1 MKTLKKALSLF
12 LAVLMFISVVP
23 MSDLGIKA
31 NAGTNFEWPV
41 NASHPITNGYRPTA
55 SGGKSKHIGI
65 DFGIGV
71 GNPVYA
77 VESGTVVL
85 ADDNRC
91 TGSHMNAKESKEH
104 PCVNGSSC
112 EALLLSDARNGSYG
126 NYIIISHGNNYYSLY
141 AHLKTGSFPN
151 LKKGDS
157 VNKGQLIAQT
167 GVAGNVTGPHLHF
180 ELRSGANSWNSN
192 INPTNILLR
201 VNSGGA
207 PTPTFTH
214 TIDTSFG
221 KNVKVTAKK
230 QMSVCDANHNTE
242 TNRRIDANDSCTVIE
257 AYTDGCWLV
266 EYPTSSGTRKAYVL
280 NGASDGKFSYNN
292 QPTYADPVVY
302 DYGWEHNGSVFYP
315 YVRISNPETVKE
327 VRFPTWTTS
336 NQSDIIWGGG
346 TYNGGGSWY
355 YTINE
360 NNFTHRKYNCHI
372 YIYYKNGGER
382 CIGLPVYDNFEPIG
396 YLDGVSG
403 GSGYINIS
411 GWALDESSP
420 GTHLDVHVY
429 VDGSYVTSL
438 KANQYRKDVD
448 DVYHLGAYHGYSA
461 KINLTRF
468 GAGNHTVRVYGIN
481 VGGGYHNR
489 ELTNSGKTVYVS
501 NGYSLD
507 VNQIIGGETFMSGK
521 SGFTFDVYL
530 DGACVADNVIDYCTT
545 LPGGTSY
552 KITDIKSASGY
563 RYTGQSSV
571 TGTLNSSADIRL
583 NHSKLYQLDVNEK
596 VDGSMNNC
604 GVNGLTFDVYIN
616 GSRVANDVIDY
627 CTSHPAGTKYEIKD
641 IKSANGYTYTGKS
654 SVSGTINSAVNVTL
668 DYVSKHYLDV
678 NQVIDGTAQNN
689 GKAGFTF
696 DVYINGSKA
705 GEDLTD
711 YWTAHSYGTK
721 YEIKDIKSATGYT
734 YTGSASITGTMGRE
748 GVSVSLNHKANNY
761 TLTFNANG
769 GTVSPASKSVVY
781 GKAIGTLPTPVKE
794 NYKFLGWT
802 YAQTGKDYISTSTI
816 YNNASNKTVYAQ
828 WTCTHNYIA
837 VVTSPTCTEKGYT
850 TYTCSECGDSYIGD
864 YVDVLEH
871 SYKVTA
877 TCSGKITYCCTNCFY
892 SYEGDNLLEWT
903 DAYDEQFF
911 IDNNIPSNAY
921 ESKTEYRYRDKI
933 TTTSTSK
940 LDGWNLETNI
950 VQNPVITY
958 GEWGP
963 WSAWQD
969 EFVGSTM
976 STKTETRTV
985 QNGYT
990 NWSSWSAWQD
1000 TAVSSSDTVDVKTQS
1015 VQSGYTNWGGWS
1027 EWQNTPITETELCDV
1042 ETRVVNDQPIYDTK
1056 YTYKTVYHYFRYS
1069 TGSTASG
1076 GSDKATSTYGSNYYT
1091 YDFDYALT
1099 IDGTQG
1105 NYSKGKRYYYTA
1117 ANGNTQSGK
1126 YITVWACDPLTTQ
1139 EVASSEQYI
1148 SGYTQKT
1155 QYRYRTRSATY
1166 KTQYSYRTRS
1176 EAYKT
1181 QYRYQTRDVISTY
1194 HYWKW
1199 DNWSDWSVEPVS
1211 ADLLGNREIQSRTF
1225 YRIIPDAIGHNYG
1238 EWVYSESGKTKTCQD
1253 CGDVVDSVY
1262 DYKVVDN
1269 SYIEIVKYVGNAQA
1283 VSIPERIDD
1292 LPVKSIGASAFAN
1305 CRNLAKVVIP
1315 GSITSIG
1322 KRAFSLCTML
1332 NVVEFKHSALGGGM
1346 SLAVF
1351 TEFDIDDFAFSGC
1364 PKLKNIDLPLNV
1376 KKIGNNAFYQ
1386 SGIKD
1391 VFYYSS
1397 ADNWDKIDIG
1407 EENTELEEANIHYDI
1422 ITKMH
1427 TWTSISN
1434 TATCVTAGILTEKCS
1449 CGYERTSNSKATGN
1463 HRYNIEIGMPTCSK
1477 IGYAKFVC
1485 YDCYDTK
1492 DIELSEIG
1500 SVSLYDLTEEQTKY
1514 LEDLIATGYHIIKTV
1529 TMDKK
1534 IGYHINLA
1542 KNDTHNYVEVS
1553 VTSPTCTANGKKEY
1567 KCSDC
1572 GNSYTETLV
1581 ATGHNTTVEE
1591 GVVATCTEA
1600 GLTNYEVCTVCDEVI
1615 SSKETIPSLGH
1626 DFSDWKIA
1634 TEATCAQAGTEKRM
1648 CQVCGET
1655 EIRETS
1661 TTEHNYESYTYEATC
1676 ESEGETVYTCTVCD
1690 DVYVEVVEP
1699 LGHIG
1704 SEIYLNNEATI
1715 SEEGIKIK
1723 TCLACGEMLD
1733 YNYVDKLPTEDI
1745 VSEDEEVTVAY
1756 TEGAFDETKELSV
1769 VITETD
1775 DADEY
1780 FKDTESQINK
1790 SWDISVFED
1799 DVEVQP
1805 ASPVLVKIPVPE
1817 EFKNSESIYVYHI
1830 AENGEVETIE
1840 DVTVDDGYIVFL
1852 ANSFSVYMVSG
1863 DIHYHSD
1870 NDHVW
1875 DDGTVKD
1882 VATCNAEG
1890 SNVYKCLYC
1899 DATETEVVPCTD
1911 DHIGGELV
1919 VENTNDNNCTEPH
1932 TFDYVTYCLV
1942 CGKETFRETFT
1953 SEATGHIYEDIV
1965 VDPTCQSGGY
1975 TIHECIY
1982 CDENFKDTYTEK
1994 TDHNVVVDEAVN
2006 PTCMTTGLTEGSHCS
2021 YCGEVYVTQEEIP
2034 ISVHHSSEN
2043 TQTFDEVIATCMTD
2057 GYTAGKYCNIC
2068 CAWVEGRE
2076 LVEALGH
2083 TEKVV
2088 KGFEATCTE
2097 DGLTDG
2103 IICSVCDEIIEK
2115 QEPIMSDGHIFT
2127 DYKYDN
2133 NATCF
2138 KDGTFTAICENCNET
2153 DSYDY
2158 YGSKLEHDI
2167 GDEWIIDKESTC
2179 ENEGSRHKECTL
2191 CHTVF
2196 DSETIANKGHKY
2208 TSIKTNPTCST
2219 NGYTTYTCENC
2230 KRSYR
2235 DNVISSLGHSL
2246 GDFEIIKEASCIQNG
2261 LEVASCSNCEYSETK
2276 EIEAYGHKFD
2286 KGVCTECGDKQ
2297 NENCSCN
2304 CHKTG
2309 IMSIIWK
2316 IIRFFWKLFKMNP
2329 ICECGVAHY

>member
-23 MSDLGIKA
+23 MTDLGI
-31 NAGTNFEWPV
+31 E
-41 NASHPITNGYRPTA
+41 ASAASNSEIIKKMVSILYGN
-55 SGGKSKHIGI
+55 SGGRMTYDFDGYVELKKKYGYIHEGI
-65 DFGIGV
+65 DFGKGLGAAVYSLIDGEVITNGGDTYNTVAIYDKTNNKTVVYLHMKSVVIGK
-71 GNPVYA
+71 
-77 VESGTVVL
+77 GTVS
-85 ADDNRC
+85 R
-91 TGSHMNAKESKEH
+91 GQ
-104 PCVNGSSC
+104 
-112 EALLLSDARNGSYG
+112 LLGYEGEKGAPGQIHTHVEVRNG
-126 NYIIISHGNNYYSLY
+126 
-141 AHLKTGSFPN
+141 
-151 LKKGDS
+151 KKFGAAKSKNTTQENDNPYPYW
-157 VNKGQLIAQT
+157 NKVLFNSAQT
-167 GVAGNVTGPHLHF
+167 
-180 ELRSGANSWNSN
+180 
-192 INPTNILLR
+192 
-201 VNSGGA
+201 
-207 PTPTFTH
+207 PTPSITH
-214 TIDTSFG
+214 KVNTSFG
-221 KNVKVTAKK
+221 KNVKVTANQKIYVNNADHSS
-230 QMSVCDANHNTE
+230 MANSW
-242 TNRRIDANDSCTVIE
+242 IDKGDECTVIE
-257 AYTDGCWLV
+257 AYTDGCWRV
-266 EYPTSSGTRKAYVL
+266 SYPTSKGAKEAYVL

-292 QPTYADPVVY
+292 QPKYADPVVV

-315 YVRISNPETVKE
+315 YVKISNPETVKE

-346 TYNGGGSWY
+346 VYNGSRTWY

-438 KANQYRKDVD
+438 KANQHRKDVD

-501 NGYSLD
+501 NGYSID

-530 DGACVADNVIDYCTT
+530 DGACVADNVTDYCTT

-604 GVNGLTFDVYIN
+604 GVSGLTFDVYIN

-678 NQVIDGTAQNN
+678 NQIIDGTAQNN

-781 GKAIGTLPTPVKE
+781 GKAIGSLPTPVKE

-802 YAQTGKDYISTSTI
+802 YAQTGKDYISASTI

-1027 EWQNTPITETELCDV
+1027 EWQNTPITETDLCDV

-1225 YRIIPDAIGHNYG
+1225 YRIIPDVIGHNYG
-1238 EWVYSESGKTKTCQD
+1238 DWVYSESGKTKTCQD
-1253 CGDVVDSVY
+1253 CGDVVESVY

-1269 SYIEIVKYVGNAQA
+1269 SYIEIVKYVGNAQS
-1283 VSIPERIDD
+1283 VSIPEIIDG

-1322 KRAFSLCTML
+1322 KKAFSLCTML

-1351 TEFDIDDFAFSGC
+1351 IEFDIDDFAFSSC
-1364 PKLKNIDLPLNV
+1364 PNLKSINLPLNV

-1386 SGIKD
+1386 SGLED
-1391 VFYYSS
+1391 VYYYSS
-1397 ADNWDKIDIG
+1397 ADSWNSIDVG
-1407 EENTELEEANIHYDI
+1407 EENDELKEANIHFDVMQTI
-1422 ITKMH
+1422 H
-1427 TWTSISN
+1427 TWTPISD
-1434 TATCVTAGILTEKCS
+1434 TATCIKAGIKTERCS
-1449 CGYERTSNSKATGN
+1449 CFLNSYTRTSISGATGI
-1463 HRYNIEIGMPTCSK
+1463 HVYDIEINMPTCSEV
-1477 IGYAKFVC
+1477 GYVKFVC
-1485 YDCYDTK
+1485 TGCYDNY
-1492 DIELSEIG
+1492 DVEVSEDG
-1500 SVSLYDLTEEQTKY
+1500 YVEFYDLTDKQIQTLK
-1514 LEDLIATGYHIIKTV
+1514 DLAIIGSDICDEVTKDGKNGYR
-1529 TMDKK
+1529 
-1534 IGYHINLA
+1534 INLA
-1542 KNDTHNYVEVS
+1542 ENDTHNYVESS
-1553 VTSPTCTANGKKEY
+1553 VTSPACTVDGKKEY

-1572 GNSYTETLV
+1572 GNVYTETLI
-1581 ATGHNTTVEE
+1581 ATGHITTIEE
-1591 GVVATCTEA
+1591 GIVATCTES
-1600 GLTNYEVCTVCDEVI
+1600 GLTNYEVCTVCGEVI
-1615 SSKETIPSLGH
+1615 STKETIPALGH
-1626 DFSDWKIA
+1626 DFSDWNIA
-1634 TEATCAQAGTEKRM
+1634 TEATCEQLGTEKRM
-1648 CQVCGET
+1648 CQVCGKTET
-1655 EIRETS
+1655 RETS
-1661 TTEHNYESYTYEATC
+1661 TAEHNYESYTYEATC

-1690 DVYVEVVEP
+1690 DVYVEVDEP
-1699 LGHIG
+1699 LGHIE

-1756 TEGAFDETKELSV
+1756 TEGTFDETKELSV

-1805 ASPVLVKIPVPE
+1805 ESPVLVKIPVPE
-1817 EFKNSESIYVYHI
+1817 EFKNSEKLYVYHVV
-1830 AENGEVETIE
+1830 ENGDVETIE
-1840 DVTVDDGYIVFL
+1840 DVTVDDGHIVFL

-1911 DHIGGELV
+1911 DHIGGEFV

-1942 CGKETFRETFT
+1942 CGKETFRETFM

-2021 YCGEVYVTQEEIP
+2021 YCGEVYVAQEEIP
-2034 ISVHHSSEN
+2034 ISVHQSSEN
-2043 TQTFDEVIATCMTD
+2043 IQTFDEVIATCMTD

-2068 CAWVEGRE
+2068 CAWVEGRK

-2083 TEKVV
+2083 TEKTI

-2103 IICSVCDEIIEK
+2103 IICSICDEIIEK

-2133 NATCF
+2133 NATCI

-2158 YGSKLEHDI
+2158 YGSKLEHNI
-2167 GDEWIIDKESTC
+2167 SDEWIIDKEATC
-2179 ENEGSRHKECTL
+2179 EDEGSRHKECTL

-2208 TSIKTNPTCST
+2208 TWIKTNPTCST
-2219 NGYTTYTCENC
+2219 DGYTTYTCENC

-2309 IMSIIWK
+2309 FMSIIWK